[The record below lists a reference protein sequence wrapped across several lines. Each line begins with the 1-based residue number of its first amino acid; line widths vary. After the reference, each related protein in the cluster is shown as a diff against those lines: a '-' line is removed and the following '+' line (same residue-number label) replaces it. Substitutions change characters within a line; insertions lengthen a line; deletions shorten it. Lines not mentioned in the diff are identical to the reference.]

1 MLIFLLTVLLLKRH
15 IKNAA
20 MARVIIFFVYGL
32 LCVQS
37 LVAQSSKQISSPDG
51 KLQFVFD
58 LSNEGAPVYSIS
70 YDQKAVILSSSLG
83 LNGWERGSALSDVS
97 VSKQD
102 TVWKP
107 VYGERSQV
115 RDHYQGM
122 IITLQRNNDENLKLQ
137 IVN

>member
-1 MLIFLLTVLLLKRH
+1 MSRI
-15 IKNAA
+15 
-20 MARVIIFFVYGL
+20 IIFFVYGL

-70 YDQKAVILSSSLG
+70 YDQKAIILSSSLG
-83 LNGWERGSALSDVS
+83 LNGWERGFVLSDIS

-122 IITLQRNNDENLKLQ
+122 TNYFTAQQR
-137 IVN
+137 

>member
-1 MLIFLLTVLLLKRH
+1 MFRI
-15 IKNAA
+15 N
-20 MARVIIFFVYGL
+20 IFFVCGL
-32 LCVQS
+32 FCVQC

-51 KLQFVFD
+51 RLQFVFD

-83 LNGWERGSALSDVS
+83 LNGWERGSVISDVS

-115 RDHYQGM
+115 RDQLRYCVTTM
-122 IITLQRNNDENLKLQ
+122 KI
-137 IVN
+137 

>member
-1 MLIFLLTVLLLKRH
+1 MFRI
-15 IKNAA
+15 
-20 MARVIIFFVYGL
+20 IIFFVCGL
-32 LCVQS
+32 LSSQC

-58 LSNEGAPVYSIS
+58 LSNEGAPLYSIS

-83 LNGWERGSALSDVS
+83 LNGWERGFVLSDVS

-115 RDHYQGM
+115 RDH
-122 IITLQRNNDENLKLQ
+122 
-137 IVN
+137 